1 MWVKIYNSALLAKAC
16 PLTCVSEL
24 TLSVLYSDS
33 GLSCCWVPTLSPIW
47 KTPPSRPGSQV
58 WPAPAYSALEVTPL
72 REGRGRTGFFSLP
85 TWLPASYPV
94 QRSAGVAAPRCLS
107 RTESL
112 WFQGG
117 RGVNSYMAET
127 LLSTLIFWS
136 SVIGGI
142 VLSLLVSC
150 HSNALILP
158 DSPTCYL
165 FTDTH
170 LLCVSRGE
178 RWL

>member
-1 MWVKIYNSALLAKAC
+1 MEIKLHQIKVRELVKGYCDNNEDG
-16 PLTCVSEL
+16 V
-24 TLSVLYSDS
+24 
-33 GLSCCWVPTLSPIW
+33 
-47 KTPPSRPGSQV
+47 R
-58 WPAPAYSALEVTPL
+58 AY
-72 REGRGRTGFFSLP
+72 
-85 TWLPASYPV
+85 
-94 QRSAGVAAPRCLS
+94 
-107 RTESL
+107 
-112 WFQGG
+112 GG
-117 RGVNSYMAET
+117 RLDVRPPYQREFVYKDKQRDAVIETLTQGFPLNVTYMAET

-178 RWL
+178 R

>member
-1 MWVKIYNSALLAKAC
+1 MPGWHSPEKAQIGITEMGSEAWPWEIQEQMVIRNTGKQLNFEKTDSSHNAPGRNLL
-16 PLTCVSEL
+16 
-24 TLSVLYSDS
+24 
-33 GLSCCWVPTLSPIW
+33 
-47 KTPPSRPGSQV
+47 
-58 WPAPAYSALEVTPL
+58 
-72 REGRGRTGFFSLP
+72 
-85 TWLPASYPV
+85 SY
-94 QRSAGVAAPRCLS
+94 R
-107 RTESL
+107 
-112 WFQGG
+112 
-117 RGVNSYMAET
+117 AET

-178 RWL
+178 R

>member
-1 MWVKIYNSALLAKAC
+1 MPGWHSPEKAQIGI
-16 PLTCVSEL
+16 TEMGSEAWPWEIQEQMVIRNTGKQL
-24 TLSVLYSDS
+24 NFEKTDPSHNAPGRNV
-33 GLSCCWVPTLSPIW
+33 LSCT
-47 KTPPSRPGSQV
+47 
-58 WPAPAYSALEVTPL
+58 
-72 REGRGRTGFFSLP
+72 
-85 TWLPASYPV
+85 
-94 QRSAGVAAPRCLS
+94 
-107 RTESL
+107 
-112 WFQGG
+112 
-117 RGVNSYMAET
+117 AET

-136 SVIGGI
+136 SVVGGI

-178 RWL
+178 R